1 VLTLMDCVRERND
14 RESWTTVHELIA
26 QAVDAIHVMRLEAF
40 VMAGVPRYK
49 LPDPPRVPRP
59 GDKAEETPVVS
70 PREFARLSVV
80 R

>member
-1 VLTLMDCVRERND
+1 MDCVRERND

-26 QAVDAIHVMRLEAF
+26 QAVDAIHVMRMEAF

-59 GDKAEETPVVS
+59 GDETKEAPVYS
-70 PREFARLSVV
+70 PREFARLTVV